1 MGGELMC
8 RIMRSTEL
16 TLLCL
21 LILGGYK
28 GAEARNSRQ
37 LTIRHGNLEVPNLLA
52 RLPHRYTWP
61 DHQAKGNT
69 ETKINQKA
77 RIKITPTKRLSTPYK
92 SYHKHKT
99 HNKPT
104 IEKINWAQ
112 YSRMRNLQ
120 HINQSPN
127 HSHKTAFSPS
137 IHVMDGDN
145 QMITRVNGVGLVI
158 KNKKGNMERGNNR
171 QIVNQ
176 MRGNTVRG
184 TENDNWQKPKKTPWQ
199 SYNYQQQEV
208 LSDSVHHRPQQ
219 VDDDK
224 LNRVDKGQVIDKS
237 ITRKN
242 NGVIMN
248 NIRGYNYNN
257 KNQHQQVLQGY
268 QRWRSTPG
276 PGQRLVTWLPKL
288 GGKTT
293 VY

>member
-1 MGGELMC
+1 M
-8 RIMRSTEL
+8 TVN
-16 TLLCL
+16 L
-21 LILGGYK
+21 LIILIIIQ

-171 QIVNQ
+171 LIVNQ

-184 TENDNWQKPKKTPWQ
+184 TENDNWQKPKTIPWQ
-199 SYNYQQQEV
+199 SYNYQQEEV
-208 LSDSVHHRPQQ
+208 LSNSVNYKPKH
-219 VDDDK
+219 VDDYN
-224 LNRVDKGQVIDKS
+224 LNRVDKGQMIDKS
-237 ITRKN
+237 MKRKN

-248 NIRGYNYNN
+248 NIRGYNTNN

-268 QRWRSTPG
+268 QRRRSTPG
-276 PGQRLVTWLPKL
+276 PKQRLVTWLPKL
-288 GGKTT
+288 GGKGKTT